1 MVKLLP
7 ASGEQLVGV
16 ALMPHVEYDL
26 ILRRFQYTVQRD
38 VYKRQ
43 GAEETKNALCQ
54 N

>member
-26 ILRRFQYTVQRD
+26 ILRRFQYTVQRHGKF
-38 VYKRQ
+38 Y
-43 GAEETKNALCQ
+43 GAKI
-54 N
+54 